1 MNERD
6 FRTNSNE
13 RGQIMPNPE
22 PNAYRRAFWIALLAT
37 VVLAVVASVLWW
49 RLSHGAA
56 MPQSGTGSPTDPM
69 HGMTQTS
76 SANIPNSEPGAAGE
90 MQTGNMQET
99 PLAPIQ
105 LTPQRMQSIGIV
117 LGKVESKP
125 VNSELRFY
133 GNVQVD
139 ERRQAYVQTRFAGWI
154 RKVYADAT
162 GNFIGKGQPL
172 FTIYSPDLVST
183 EHEYLLAKKNS
194 ESLQQSKVSGV
205 ASGASSL
212 FSAAKER
219 LLQWDVSPAEI
230 EKLDQGGKVITDL
243 TVNSPVSG
251 YITQKNA
258 LPNMY
263 VQPETMLYT
272 VADLSDVWVL
282 AQVFQSEA
290 GKIKPGDP
298 AEVTVDAYPGRVFN
312 GRVDYILPQLDMNT
326 RTLPV
331 RLVFANPGLKL
342 RPGMYVNVRAK
353 LPMGRQLVVPASAAF
368 HSGTKNLLFV
378 YSAEGSIEPREVE
391 LGPQVG
397 DELVV
402 TKGIKAQEQI
412 VTSANFLIDSEA
424 QLQAAAGAFVPP
436 PPGAGQAASMN
447 APAEQQANVEL
458 TTDPDPPHKGS
469 NIVRVKLTGQ
479 DGKPITGAN
488 VTVTF
493 FMAAMPA
500 MGMAAMK
507 TVVNAN
513 DKGGGMYEGKG
524 DLGSGGTWQVT
535 IRAQQNGQVIIHTNW
550 EGEPPSII
558 EDQVTYPIV
567 TALLAAPKVKAVR
580 AQTMFNDSYV
590 FVVFEDGTDIYWARS
605 RVVEYLQT
613 IAGRLPANVH
623 PAIGSDATGAGWV
636 YEYALVDRSHK
647 QSLADLRSIQDWHLR
662 YQLATVPGVAEVAS
676 IGGFVRQYQV
686 NVDPNKLLAYG
697 IPLSTVID
705 RVKSST
711 NEVGGR
717 VLELSGTRYMIRGLG
732 YLKSLDDLA
741 NVPVM
746 AKNGTPVL
754 IKDLSTVAF
763 GPDIREGVAEWNGEG
778 ETVGGIVVMRYGL
791 NALNVI

>member
-6 FRTNSNE
+6 LRTKASEESDMLNAE
-13 RGQIMPNPE
+13 RNR
-22 PNAYRRAFWIALLAT
+22 YRGAFWIALSAT
-37 VVLAVVASVLWW
+37 VVLAIVALILWW
-49 RLSHGAA
+49 RLNHAA
-56 MPQSGTGSPTDPM
+56 TASQPGK
-69 HGMTQTS
+69 S
-76 SANIPNSEPGAAGE
+76 SANSEPIEGMAQPSSVGISGYGPESTGE
-90 MQTGNMQET
+90 PRENDMQEI
-99 PLAPIQ
+99 PRAPIQ
-105 LTPQRMQSIGIV
+105 LTPQRMQTIGIV

-125 VNSELRFY
+125 VNAELRFY

-154 RKVYADAT
+154 RKVYADTT

-183 EHEYLLAKKNS
+183 EQEYLLAKKNS

-205 ASGASSL
+205 ASGAASL
-212 FSAAKER
+212 FSAANER
-219 LLQWDVSPAEI
+219 LLQWEVSPAEI
-230 EKLDQGGKVITDL
+230 EKLDQTGKAITDL
-243 TVNSPVSG
+243 TISSPVSD

-282 AQVFQSEA
+282 AQVFQSDA

-312 GRVDYILPQLDMNT
+312 GRVDYVLPQLDVNT
-326 RTLPV
+326 HTLPT

-342 RPGMYVNVRAK
+342 RPGIYVNVRAK

-378 YSAEGSIEPREVE
+378 YGGEGNIEPREVE

-402 TKGIKAQEQI
+402 TKGIKDQEQI

-424 QLQAAAGAFVPP
+424 QLQAAAGAFIPP

-479 DGKPITGAN
+479 DGQPIAGAN

-500 MGMAAMK
+500 MGMASMK
-507 TVVNAN
+507 TVINAS
-513 DKGGGMYEGKG
+513 DKGGGVYEGKG

-535 IRAQQNGQVIIHTNW
+535 VRAQQNGQ
-550 EGEPPSII
+550 
-558 EDQVTYPIV
+558 
-567 TALLAAPKVKAVR
+567 
-580 AQTMFNDSYV
+580 
-590 FVVFEDGTDIYWARS
+590 
-605 RVVEYLQT
+605 T
-613 IAGRLPANVH
+613 IANKQLTLN
-623 PAIGSDATGAGWV
+623 ATGG
-636 YEYALVDRSHK
+636 
-647 QSLADLRSIQDWHLR
+647 
-662 YQLATVPGVAEVAS
+662 
-676 IGGFVRQYQV
+676 
-686 NVDPNKLLAYG
+686 
-697 IPLSTVID
+697 
-705 RVKSST
+705 
-711 NEVGGR
+711 
-717 VLELSGTRYMIRGLG
+717 M
-732 YLKSLDDLA
+732 
-741 NVPVM
+741 
-746 AKNGTPVL
+746 
-754 IKDLSTVAF
+754 
-763 GPDIREGVAEWNGEG
+763 
-778 ETVGGIVVMRYGL
+778 
-791 NALNVI
+791 

>member
-1 MNERD
+1 ML
-6 FRTNSNE
+6 RTENN
-13 RGQIMPNPE
+13 N
-22 PNAYRRAFWIALLAT
+22 YRRAFWIALTTTL
-37 VVLAVVASVLWW
+37 VLASVASVLWW
-49 RLSHGAA
+49 RLSH
-56 MPQSGTGSPTDPM
+56 TGPVSQPSATSASERM
-69 HGMTQTS
+69 ETMAQTS
-76 SANIPNSEPGAAGE
+76 PANASGSEQGAGGGPQAGN
-90 MQTGNMQET
+90 TQET
-99 PLAPIQ
+99 PLVPIQ
-105 LTPQRMQSIGIV
+105 LTPQRMQRIGMV

-125 VNSELRFY
+125 VNTELRFY

-139 ERRQAYVQTRFAGWI
+139 ERRQGYVQTRFAGWI

-194 ESLQQSKVSGV
+194 ESLQQSKVNGV

-212 FSAAKER
+212 FGAAKER
-219 LLQWDVSPAEI
+219 LLQWEVSPAEI
-230 EKLDQGGKVITDL
+230 EKLDQAGKAITDL

-272 VADLSDVWVL
+272 VADLSVVWVL
-282 AQVFQSEA
+282 AQVFQSDA

-331 RLVFANPGLKL
+331 RLVFANPGMKL

-353 LPMGRQLVVPASAAF
+353 LPMGRQLVVPAGAAF

-378 YSAEGSIEPREVE
+378 YKGEGSIEPREVE

-397 DELVV
+397 DELVI

-447 APAEQQANVEL
+447 APGQQQANVEL

-469 NIVRVKLTGQ
+469 NTIRVKLTGQ
-479 DGKPITGAN
+479 NGKPITGAN

-507 TVVNAN
+507 TVIDAS

-535 IRAQQNGQVIIHTNW
+535 VRAQQNGQ
-550 EGEPPSII
+550 
-558 EDQVTYPIV
+558 
-567 TALLAAPKVKAVR
+567 
-580 AQTMFNDSYV
+580 
-590 FVVFEDGTDIYWARS
+590 
-605 RVVEYLQT
+605 T
-613 IAGRLPANVH
+613 IANKQLTLN
-623 PAIGSDATGAGWV
+623 ATGG
-636 YEYALVDRSHK
+636 
-647 QSLADLRSIQDWHLR
+647 
-662 YQLATVPGVAEVAS
+662 
-676 IGGFVRQYQV
+676 
-686 NVDPNKLLAYG
+686 
-697 IPLSTVID
+697 
-705 RVKSST
+705 
-711 NEVGGR
+711 
-717 VLELSGTRYMIRGLG
+717 M
-732 YLKSLDDLA
+732 
-741 NVPVM
+741 
-746 AKNGTPVL
+746 
-754 IKDLSTVAF
+754 
-763 GPDIREGVAEWNGEG
+763 
-778 ETVGGIVVMRYGL
+778 
-791 NALNVI
+791 